1 MSVNGSVSLS
11 QHAPGSNAVSSS
23 GGGGAVDTLNNG
35 VVSGVVYR
43 KLLFG
48 IDEANATPTTGCGD
62 ESVAAGI
69 TEDDFDDGSVIFG
82 GGGAGGGLVRDKWGK
97 VIRTCGIAGCQY
109 RGRSSYMK
117 THKAAKH
124 GIDVVWFSC
133 DQDRCEYKAKEA
145 GDLKRHKQ
153 MIHDIDVR
161 WHHCDQ
167 DGCDYKA
174 KTFMILTFNG
184 TTVIKTDAT
193 IRQS

>member
-62 ESVAAGI
+62 E
-69 TEDDFDDGSVIFG
+69 
-82 GGGAGGGLVRDKWGK
+82 
-97 VIRTCGIAGCQY
+97 
-109 RGRSSYMK
+109 
-117 THKAAKH
+117 
-124 GIDVVWFSC
+124 
-133 DQDRCEYKAKEA
+133 
-145 GDLKRHKQ
+145 
-153 MIHDIDVR
+153 
-161 WHHCDQ
+161 
-167 DGCDYKA
+167 
-174 KTFMILTFNG
+174 TFMILTFNG